1 QYALHEDSV
10 DEAAPDG
17 RTLNRDGFTLR
28 RARLRTRW
36 ERGFSRGLLELD
48 AGTHREIPVTPRR
61 VEATVEPWPWLVA
74 TAGLTRPPFGAEL
87 PLGNEARIFLERT
100 AASQAFFPGETDL
113 GAVVSGAAGPL
124 RWSIALMNGAPAE
137 DGHLPYAEDPAS
149 AHDLIGR
156 LGLRLQGDGLVLDV
170 GTSYL
175 TGEGLHEGVP
185 ATKSGVTWSDLDEDS
200 VIDTGELSPQAARAA
215 TPSKAFDRWAVG
227 ADTRLD
233 FETPIGVT
241 TLEGEVILA
250 TNLDRSG
257 EAADPILRGFDQ
269 RSLAAT
275 ASAVHAWRG
284 VLVGFRWETFAPDL
298 DLTESRRGGQV
309 PVDRG
314 STTYSPLVGYAWAE
328 TWRLVAQYD
337 HVVDTRGRDV
347 RGVPVD
353 LANDVFV
360 LRLQAGP

>member
-1 QYALHEDSV
+1 VVAVLAGH
-10 DEAAPDG
+10 
-17 RTLNRDGFTLR
+17 
-28 RARLRTRW
+28 RLRGR
-36 ERGFSRGLLELD
+36 
-48 AGTHREIPVTPRR
+48 
-61 VEATVEPWPWLVA
+61 
-74 TAGLTRPPFGAEL
+74 
-87 PLGNEARIFLERT
+87 FL
-100 AASQAFFPGETDL
+100 A
-113 GAVVSGAAGPL
+113 
-124 RWSIALMNGAPAE
+124 
-137 DGHLPYAEDPAS
+137 
-149 AHDLIGR
+149 
-156 LGLRLQGDGLVLDV
+156 GLRLQGDGLVLDV

-215 TPSKAFDRWAVG
+215 TPSKAFDRWAVS

-257 EAADPILRGFDQ
+257 EAADPVLRGFDQ